1 MALPAFDAARR
12 AAIDQYLLLAG
23 PTAANPPSGG
33 GRMMACTDRQTDG
46 CPTTGWR
53 RGVEVDARRARLV
66 PGWVTVFGRVYHLG
80 L

>member
-1 MALPAFDAARR
+1 MKQVCVQLPASADNVALLAFDAARR
-12 AAIDQYLLLAG
+12 AAIDRYLLLAG

-53 RGVEVDARRARLV
+53 RGVEVAEFVNERS
-66 PGWVTVFGRVYHLG
+66 
-80 L
+80 